1 MVFIDDKQ
9 SLKSAKHDFET
20 AYIRQVI
27 EANGFRLR
35 KAAEALDIHC
45 SALMNKIKTKGITI
59 NKPMEV
65 SDDLPNGCWRSL
77 LGMLAYLVVFV
88 S

>member
-20 AYIRQVI
+20 AYIRRVI
-27 EANGFRLR
+27 EANDCKLR
-35 KAAEALDIHC
+35 KAAEALDIHY

-59 NKPMEV
+59 NKPLEDSSGV
-65 SDDLPNGCWRSL
+65 
-77 LGMLAYLVVFV
+77 
-88 S
+88 

>member
-1 MVFIDDKQ
+1 MVLTEDKQ
-9 SLKSAKHDFET
+9 SLKSAKQDFET

-27 EANGFRLR
+27 EANDYRLR
-35 KAAEALDIHC
+35 KAAEALDIHY

-65 SDDLPNGCWRSL
+65 SNGL
-77 LGMLAYLVVFV
+77 
-88 S
+88 

>member
-1 MVFIDDKQ
+1 MVFIEDKQ

-20 AYIRQVI
+20 AYIQQVI
-27 EANGFRLR
+27 EANDCRLR
-35 KAAEALDIHC
+35 KAAEALDIHY

-65 SDDLPNGCWRSL
+65 SDDL
-77 LGMLAYLVVFV
+77 
-88 S
+88 

>member
-27 EANGFRLR
+27 EANDCRLR
-35 KAAEALDIHC
+35 KAAEALDIHY

-59 NKPMEV
+59 NKPTEA
-65 SDDLPNGCWRSL
+65 SNGL
-77 LGMLAYLVVFV
+77 
-88 S
+88 

>member
-20 AYIRQVI
+20 AYIQRGI
-27 EANGFRLR
+27 EANDCRLR
-35 KAAEALDIHC
+35 KAAEARDIHY

-59 NKPMEV
+59 NKPKGA
-65 SDDLPNGCWRSL
+65 SSGL
-77 LGMLAYLVVFV
+77 
-88 S
+88 